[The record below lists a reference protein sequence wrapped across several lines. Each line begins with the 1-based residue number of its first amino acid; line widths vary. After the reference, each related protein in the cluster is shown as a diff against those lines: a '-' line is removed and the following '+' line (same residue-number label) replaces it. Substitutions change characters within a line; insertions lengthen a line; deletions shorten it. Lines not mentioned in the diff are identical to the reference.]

1 MSWQSTVLSRTIRL
15 GAVWATVVAAGAVG
29 AATQQPA
36 AAPDPQRAAH
46 MQVHFQEALAVHDA
60 VTRGD
65 LAALRPAASWLA
77 THAPPPFLPPHTASY
92 VRVMQDAARRA
103 ADAETVLAA
112 AMASAAMLKTCG
124 DCHRAAGTMPA
135 MPVTARRDLGGLVG
149 HMLEH
154 QTAAEHMANGLIV
167 PSSAEWR
174 RGAEG
179 FKKAPLPRDAIPP
192 GAKVPPSLFASEARI
207 HDLADQALRTE
218 DPAARAVF
226 YGQILARCADCHSRH
241 RTLWGPGP
249 R

>member
-1 MSWQSTVLSRTIRL
+1 
-15 GAVWATVVAAGAVG
+15 
-29 AATQQPA
+29 
-36 AAPDPQRAAH
+36 

-65 LAALRPAASWLA
+65 LAAVRPPAAWLA
-77 THAPPPFLPPHTASY
+77 THEPPAFMPAPTSAHVAA
-92 VRVMQDAARRA
+92 MQAAARQA
-103 ADAETVLAA
+103 ADAETVLGA
-112 AMASAAMLKTCG
+112 AMAAATMLKTCG

-135 MPVTARRDLGGLVG
+135 MARPPRPELGGLVG

-154 QTAAEHMANGLIV
+154 QVAAEHLANGLIV

-179 FKKAPLPRDAIPP
+179 FRKAPLRRSEIPP
-192 GAKVPPSLFASEARI
+192 GARVPASLLASESRI
-207 HDLADQALRTE
+207 HELADQALRTE

-226 YGQILARCADCHSRH
+226 YGQILARCADCHSQH